1 MGSVLLSVALY
12 PCASSL
18 SNCNMGGSKGSRSSS
33 KKAKKSGSNVFDMF
47 SQKQVAEFKDGFQ
60 IIDRD
65 RDGVINMMDLRAM
78 FDEIGRISSD
88 EELEAMLGEVEG
100 PINFTTFL
108 TMFAEKSSG
117 EQDEDEAITKAIR
130 AFEKQPGEI
139 DTDDFRLALMAF
151 GDKFSSKEVDDVLMA
166 VEIDDDTGMIDS
178 DALVGMLA
186 SAEQE

>member
-1 MGSVLLSVALY
+1 MGPVYCCRSRYTCV
-12 PCASSL
+12 SL

-65 RDGVINMMDLRAM
+65 RDGVINAMDLRAM

-117 EQDEDEAITKAIR
+117 EQDEDEAIAKAIR

-166 VEIDDDTGMIDS
+166 VEIHDDTGMIDS

>member
-1 MGSVLLSVALY
+1 MG
-12 PCASSL
+12 
-18 SNCNMGGSKGSRSSS
+18 
-33 KKAKKSGSNVFDMF
+33 NVFDMF

-65 RDGVINMMDLRAM
+65 RDGVINAMDLRAM

-88 EELEAMLGEVEG
+88 EELEAM
-100 PINFTTFL
+100 
-108 TMFAEKSSG
+108 FAEKSSG
-117 EQDEDEAITKAIR
+117 EQDEDEAIAKAIR

-151 GDKFSSKEVDDVLMA
+151 GDKFSAKEVDDVLMA